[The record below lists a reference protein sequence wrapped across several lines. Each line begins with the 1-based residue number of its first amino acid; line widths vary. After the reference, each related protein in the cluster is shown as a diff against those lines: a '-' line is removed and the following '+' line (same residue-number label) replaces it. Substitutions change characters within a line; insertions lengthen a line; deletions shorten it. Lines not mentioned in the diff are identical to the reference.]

1 MNQPHLHPVSFE
13 FPYSLYSLDE
23 YQLAYHSLA
32 RWSYLVNSKDRLIP
46 NDIADKIEDL
56 IEILKYINDFS
67 PSEEYLEDYE
77 VPSKLQNQA

>member
-1 MNQPHLHPVSFE
+1 MDQPHLHPVSFE

-46 NDIADKIEDL
+46 DDIADKIEDL
-56 IEILKYINDFS
+56 IEILRYINDFS
-67 PSEEYLEDYE
+67 PSEDYE
-77 VPSKLQNQA
+77 VQGQLQNQT

>member
-46 NDIADKIEDL
+46 DDIADKIEDL

-67 PSEEYLEDYE
+67 PSEDYE
-77 VPSKLQNQA
+77 VQGQLQNQA

>member
-46 NDIADKIEDL
+46 DDIADKIEDL

-77 VPSKLQNQA
+77 VQSKL

>member
-46 NDIADKIEDL
+46 NDIAEKIEDL

>member
-46 NDIADKIEDL
+46 DDIADKIEDL

-67 PSEEYLEDYE
+67 PSEDYE
-77 VPSKLQNQA
+77 VQGQLQNQT

>member
-77 VPSKLQNQA
+77 VQSKL

>member
-1 MNQPHLHPVSFE
+1 MDQPHLHPVSFE

-46 NDIADKIEDL
+46 EDIADKIEDL

-67 PSEEYLEDYE
+67 PSEDYE
-77 VPSKLQNQA
+77 VQGQLQNQA

>member
-1 MNQPHLHPVSFE
+1 MDQPHLHPVSFE

-46 NDIADKIEDL
+46 DDIADKIEDL
-56 IEILKYINDFS
+56 IEILRYINDFS
-67 PSEEYLEDYE
+67 PSEDYE
-77 VPSKLQNQA
+77 VQSQLQNQT

>member
-46 NDIADKIEDL
+46 NDIAEKIEDL

-77 VPSKLQNQA
+77 VQSKL